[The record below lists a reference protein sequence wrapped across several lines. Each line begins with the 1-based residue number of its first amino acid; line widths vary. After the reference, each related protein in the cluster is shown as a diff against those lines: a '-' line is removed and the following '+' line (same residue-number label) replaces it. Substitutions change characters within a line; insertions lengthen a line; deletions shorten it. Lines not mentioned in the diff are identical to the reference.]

1 MKESGLTLP
10 QVWLIATTRA
20 ALGGGIALLFAD
32 RLSERQRKAA
42 GWALFLAGAAS
53 TVPLVKMVLDHRVER
68 CCSAA
73 TEPGR
78 HPG

>member
-1 MKESGLTLP
+1 MKETGLTLP

-20 ALGGGIALLFAD
+20 VLGGGIALLFAD

-53 TVPLVKMVLDHRVER
+53 TVPLVKMVLDHRVK
-68 CCSAA
+68 CCDRDDVQ
-73 TEPGR
+73 PDR
-78 HPG
+78 HPA